1 MAVREGQGV
10 RLLIDCQRA
19 DLFSFFL
26 SVFLLFSLCFLSF
39 FPFSLGFLSVFSLFS
54 FFLSVFF
61 LFSFFLSVFFLF
73 SLGFLFCQPKISR
86 KTSLHERDI
95 QKHEFQK
102 PRNTNNVT
110 PRTVICATLCKTSA
124 VRITSG
130 ASHTP
135 HVTCVTYATWVT
147 HKACVNVRH
156 TRRITPRG

>member
-1 MAVREGQGV
+1 MA
-10 RLLIDCQRA
+10 
-19 DLFSFFL
+19 
-26 SVFLLFSLCFLSF
+26 
-39 FPFSLGFLSVFSLFS
+39 
-54 FFLSVFF
+54 FLSVFF
-61 LFSFFLSVFFLF
+61 SFSTIVEEEEKEEEESAAGGGKGGSGSAPADRLSTRRSVFFLSFRFPSVFSLFSFFLSVFFLF